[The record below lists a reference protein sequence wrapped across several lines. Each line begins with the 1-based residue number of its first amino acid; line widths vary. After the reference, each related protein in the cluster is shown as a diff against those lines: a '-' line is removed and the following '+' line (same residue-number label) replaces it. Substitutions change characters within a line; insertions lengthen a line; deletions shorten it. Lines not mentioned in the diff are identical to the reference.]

1 MTDLRPTMPL
11 VPELIHP
18 RHIVAGADDTLF
30 GGWGIRVS
38 FSASR

>member
-1 MTDLRPTMPL
+1 MTNPRLTMPL
-11 VPELIHP
+11 VPELIRP
-18 RHIVAGADDTLF
+18 RHVAPGADDALF